1 MMRGRSG
8 LKITSKYKG
17 IQAPKGIE
25 ALTNQLIMKNTL
37 RLLLYC
43 YLITSFIACKNHQQN
58 SQTSIIPQPVEIKLK
73 KGNFNFNPNT
83 KLIFEK
89 ESLSFPAQYA
99 AASWEPIL
107 GYKPEVE
114 QTIGSESN
122 NSIIFRIF
130 ENPETEIGNEG
141 YILEINPEKVVLSA
155 NSPAGIL
162 YGIQTITQ
170 LMDSENTGVLP
181 SRLIK
186 DYPRFAWRGLHL
198 DVSRHFMP
206 IEFIYKMMDYMAT
219 HKLNVFHWHLV
230 DDQGWRF
237 EIKKYPKLTEVGAWR
252 VDMSHLH
259 WNERPLINDAENAS
273 YGGFYT
279 QDEVSALV
287 DYAADRKITVVPE
300 IEMPAHVMSALAAY
314 PEFSCTGENLGVPPG
329 GVWPITHIYCA
340 GNDETFT
347 FLENVL
353 LEVMEMFPSE
363 YIHIGGD
370 EADKTNWRSCPK
382 CQARIRNE
390 GLADEEALQSYFI
403 QRIERFLNSH
413 GRKLIGWD
421 EILEGGLAPNASV
434 MSWRGEQGGI
444 EAAKMGHHVV
454 MTPGSHCY
462 FDHYQGDP
470 AIEPLSIGGNTSL
483 KKVYNYEPIP
493 AELTA
498 EEAKL
503 VLGAQANVWTE
514 YMPTPSHVEYMVFP
528 RLAAM
533 AEVVWSTKETRNWA
547 DFSRRMEQQYKRYER
562 LGINYSLS
570 AFQLRVKPEVNSTD
584 RSLVLNL
591 FTEVYDPEIRYT
603 LDGSIPGPNSLI
615 YMHPVEITEN
625 TKLKAAVFV
634 SGKSSDQILER
645 SFELHKAFAT
655 EVELQY
661 PNSPKYNGTGTYSLV
676 DGIYGSEY
684 FNDGCWKGF
693 LGDDIVATIRFPE
706 AISISSIE
714 LDALQ
719 NYASWIFLPEKVIF
733 EVSEDGSNFRK
744 LDEIANDI
752 TQDEKGKLIRL
763 FKTTQSAENIIAIR
777 ISMKNPGTCPPGH
790 SGEGE
795 KSWLFVSEII
805 VR

>member
-1 MMRGRSG
+1 MHGRLE
-8 LKITSKYKG
+8 LKITGKSNG
-17 IQAPKGIE
+17 IQVPKGIE

-37 RLLLYC
+37 RLFLYC
-43 YLITSFIACKNHQQN
+43 CLITTFFACQKHQQN
-58 SQTSIIPQPVEIKLK
+58 SQASIIPQPVEIRFN
-73 KGNFNFNPNT
+73 KGTFNFNQDT
-83 KLIFEK
+83 KLICEDK
-89 ESLSFPAQYA
+89 SLDFSAQYA
-99 AASWEPIL
+99 AALWETIL
-107 GYKPEVE
+107 GYKPDVE
-114 QTIGSESN
+114 QKIGSESKN
-122 NSIIFRIF
+122 FIVFRLL
-130 ENPETEIGNEG
+130 ENPEMEIGNEG
-141 YILEINPEKVVLSA
+141 YILEINPEKAVLSA
-155 NSPAGIL
+155 NTLAGIL

-170 LMDSENTGVLP
+170 LMDTQNTGVLP
-181 SRLIK
+181 SCLIK

-206 IEFIYKMMDYMAT
+206 IEFIYKMMDYMAI
-219 HKLNVFHWHLV
+219 HKLNIFHWHLV
-230 DDQGWRF
+230 DDQGWRL
-237 EIKKYPKLTEVGAWR
+237 EIKKYPKLTEIGAWR

-287 DYAADRKITVVPE
+287 VYAADRNITVVPE

-340 GNDETFT
+340 GKEETFT

-353 LEVMEMFPSE
+353 LEVIEMFPSE
-363 YIHIGGD
+363 FIHIGGD
-370 EADKTNWRSCPK
+370 EADKTNWRSCLK
-382 CQARIRNE
+382 CQARISNE

-470 AIEPLSIGGNTSL
+470 AIEPLAIGGNTTL

-533 AEVVWSTKETRNWA
+533 AEVVWSPKENRNWA
-547 DFSRRMEQQYKRYER
+547 DFSRRMEHHYKRYGR
-562 LGINYSLS
+562 LGINYSRS
-570 AFQLRVKPEVNSTD
+570 AFQVSVKPEVNSAN

-603 LDGSIPGPNSLI
+603 LDGSIPDPNSLI
-615 YMHPVEITEN
+615 YKHPVEINESAT
-625 TKLKAAVFV
+625 LKAAVFV
-634 SGKSSDQILER
+634 NGKSADQILKR
-645 SFELHKAFAT
+645 SFDLHKAFTAT
-655 EVELQY
+655 IELEY

-684 FNDGCWKGF
+684 FNDGFWKGF
-693 LGDDIVATIRFPE
+693 LGDDMVATIRFPE
-706 AISISSIE
+706 PAAISSIE
-714 LDALQ
+714 VDALQ
-719 NYASWIFLPEKVIF
+719 NYASWIFLPEKVVF
-733 EVSEDGSNFRK
+733 EISEDGSNFRK

-752 TQDEKGKLIRL
+752 TQDEKGKLIQL
-763 FKTTQSAENIIAIR
+763 FKTTQSTKNITAIR